1 MDALQSES
9 GHSHSTDYE
18 LIEEQEEEEGYFRTE
33 RKSGGRRRKV
43 DDRQVINDTEKRDRR
58 MGKYKAGSRRI
69 WYLLLN

>member
-1 MDALQSES
+1 MDAPQRGES
-9 GHSHSTDYE
+9 GHSYSTDYE

-43 DDRQVINDTEKRDRR
+43 DRQVINDTEKRDRR

-69 WYLLLN
+69 WYVFLN